1 MNNLTKSKIFVLY
14 RIKDDSGIS
23 GLGIV
28 AEGVEFSNGKCA
40 LCWTTKYRSVA
51 VYDSFKELMEIH
63 GHDGKTEVIWI

>member
-40 LCWTTKYRSVA
+40 LCLTTKYRSVA
-51 VYDSFKELMEIH
+51 VYDSFKELM
-63 GHDGKTEVIWI
+63 